1 MNLKNRNNNMIEFFD
16 RKVEGYDEVH
26 KQFMD
31 TKTMIT
37 KSLDENTMKV
47 LDLGVGTG
55 LELIPLFDRFP
66 NAKVTAI
73 DITEKMLN
81 ELRKRPFANRV
92 NTICGDFFEV
102 NFGNNY
108 DAVISTSALH
118 HFTEED
124 KLKLYKK
131 VFECLKE
138 NGQFIN
144 ADKFVNTQEEQEN
157 LLQEY
162 IDNPNARPHMDTPLT
177 IDNEIKIL
185 KEVGFREIEVEEL
198 YNDNYRLVKLRKF

>member
-16 RKVEGYDEVH
+16 RKVEGYDEIH

-47 LDLGVGTG
+47 LDLGAGTG

-92 NTICGDFFEV
+92 KTICGDFFGV

-162 IDNPNARPHMDTPLT
+162 ID
-177 IDNEIKIL
+177 IL
-185 KEVGFREIEVEEL
+185 MHDRTWIL
-198 YNDNYRLVKLRKF
+198 HLR